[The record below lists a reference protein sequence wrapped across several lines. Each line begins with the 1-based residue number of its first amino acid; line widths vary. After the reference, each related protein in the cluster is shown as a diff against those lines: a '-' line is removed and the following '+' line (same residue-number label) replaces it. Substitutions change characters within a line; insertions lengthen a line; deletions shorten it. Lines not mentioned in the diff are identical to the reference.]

1 MEDSMDK
8 AMVIKAMENIEEKLS
23 KVDRLATEMTA
34 RTVGFRATLGDI
46 AHYIN
51 NARQIASS
59 VKVLV
64 EMDA

>member
-1 MEDSMDK
+1 MDK

-23 KVDRLATEMTA
+23 KVNRLATEMTA
-34 RTVGFRATLGDI
+34 QAVGFRATLGDI

-59 VKVLV
+59 VKVLM